1 MSQAADHE
9 QAGDQMAAPTGLN
22 RWRGD
27 GRAVEELIGR
37 HIEPHPAR
45 PGRAEWRLKERGVP
59 VWAIIGALVLTDNP
73 AENQTVLSD
82 EAVVPLLG
90 ERQAIEQVAANYDI
104 SREAVEAAIAY
115 YWQHKPLINARLLA
129 NAG

>member
-1 MSQAADHE
+1 MAERVPSKHQV
-9 QAGDQMAAPTGLN
+9 AGSRPVSRSTPT
-22 RWRGD
+22 
-27 GRAVEELIGR
+27 AEELIAR
-37 HIEPHPAR
+37 HVEPHPAR

-73 AENQTVLSD
+73 AENQMVLSD

-90 ERQAIEQVAANYDI
+90 DEQVIEQVARDYDV

-115 YWQHKPLINARLLA
+115 YRQHKPLIDARLLA
-129 NAG
+129 SAV

>member
-1 MSQAADHE
+1 M
-9 QAGDQMAAPTGLN
+9 
-22 RWRGD
+22 
-27 GRAVEELIGR
+27 
-37 HIEPHPAR
+37 
-45 PGRAEWRLKERGVP
+45 P
-59 VWAIIGALVLTDNP
+59 VWSIIGALVLSDNP

-90 ERQAIEQVAANYDI
+90 DEQVIEQVARDYDV

-115 YWQHKPLINARLLA
+115 YRQHKPLIDARLLA

>member
-1 MSQAADHE
+1 MSQGADRE
-9 QAGDQMAAPTGLN
+9 QAGDRMAAPTALD
-22 RWRGD
+22 RWHGD
-27 GRAVEELIGR
+27 GRTVEELIVS

-59 VWAIIGALVLTDNP
+59 VWAVIGALVLTDNP
-73 AENQTVLSD
+73 ADNQSVLSD
-82 EAVVPLLG
+82 EAVTSLLG
-90 ERQAIEQVAANYDI
+90 ERQVIEQVAANYDI

-115 YWQHKPLINARLLA
+115 YWQHKPLIDARLLA